1 MKQKIVIIDYHT
13 GNIHSVV
20 KAMNQFKDIVVDV
33 SNNPQVI
40 SSADKII
47 LPGVGHFGNA
57 MNALTN
63 LDLIDALNKH
73 ALINKKPVLG
83 ICLGMQLMA
92 SLSAEGNCE
101 GLNWIPG
108 KVERFQVTNAAQFK
122 IPHNGWN
129 TLDPIKQ
136 NSILTGISMEEA
148 FYFVHAYH
156 YTPIDANDVLC
167 TSVYESSFVS
177 CIAREN
183 IIGVQFHP
191 EKSHDQGIQLFRNFI
206 QL

>member
-1 MKQKIVIIDYHT
+1 MSQEIVIVDYQT
-13 GNIHSVV
+13 GNMNSVAKV
-20 KAMNQFKDIVVDV
+20 LQRLNTVHV
-33 SNNPQVI
+33 SI
-40 SSADKII
+40 SNDEGKIRSADKII

-57 MNALTN
+57 MNTLTN
-63 LDLIDALNKH
+63 LGLIDALNKH
-73 ALINKKPVLG
+73 ALTNKKPILG

-92 SLSAEGNCE
+92 SASAEGNCE

-108 KVERFQVTNAAQFK
+108 KVERLQVTNSTQFK

-129 TLDPIKQ
+129 TLNTVKQ
-136 NSILTGISMEEA
+136 NAILSGISSEEA

-156 YTPIDANDVLC
+156 FKPIDLTDVLC
-167 TSVYESSFVS
+167 TSTYENSFVS
-177 CIAREN
+177 GIAREN

-191 EKSHDQGIQLFRNFI
+191 EKSHDQGIQLFQNFI

>member
-13 GNIHSVV
+13 GNVHSVV
-20 KAMNQFKDIVVDV
+20 KAMNQFKDIVVEV

-40 SSADKII
+40 ACADKII

-57 MNALTN
+57 MNTLTN
-63 LDLIDALNKH
+63 LGLIDALNKH
-73 ALINKKPVLG
+73 VLTNKKPVLG

-92 SLSAEGNCE
+92 SSSAEGNCD

-108 KVERFQVTNAAQFK
+108 KVERLHVTNSTQFK

-129 TLDPIKQ
+129 TLNTEKQ
-136 NSILTGISMEEA
+136 NAILSGISSEDA
-148 FYFVHAYH
+148 FYFIHAYQ
-156 YTPIDANDVLC
+156 YKPTDATDVLC
-167 TSVYESSFVS
+167 TSTYENSFVS
-177 CIAREN
+177 GIAREN

-191 EKSHDQGIQLFRNFI
+191 EKSHDQGIQLFQNFI

>member
-1 MKQKIVIIDYHT
+1 MKQKIVIIDYNT

-20 KAMNQFKDIVVDV
+20 KAMNQFNDIVVEV

-40 SSADKII
+40 ASADKII

-57 MNALTN
+57 MNTLTN
-63 LDLIDALNKH
+63 LGLIDALNKH
-73 ALINKKPVLG
+73 VLTNKKPVLG

-92 SLSAEGNCE
+92 SSSAEGNCE

-108 KVERFQVTNAAQFK
+108 KVERLHVTNATQFK

-129 TLDPIKQ
+129 TLNTVKQ
-136 NSILTGISMEEA
+136 NTVLSGISSEEA

-156 YTPIDANDVLC
+156 YKPSDTTDVLS
-167 TSVYESSFVS
+167 TSTYESSFVS
-177 CIAREN
+177 GIAREN
-183 IIGVQFHP
+183 IIGIQFHP
-191 EKSHDQGIQLFRNFI
+191 EKSHDQGLKLFQNFI
-206 QL
+206 NL